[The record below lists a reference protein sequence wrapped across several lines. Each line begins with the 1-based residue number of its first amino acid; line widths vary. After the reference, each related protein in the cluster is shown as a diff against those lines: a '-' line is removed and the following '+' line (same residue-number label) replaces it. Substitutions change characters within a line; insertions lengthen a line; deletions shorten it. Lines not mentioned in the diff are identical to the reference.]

1 MPNLYPDYRNYDI
14 QQLLEDPSFQDWVFR
29 PDFHSEKFWSE
40 WMDENPGQ
48 IPLIEE
54 ARVLLLSLKTTEVEL
69 SNEEVEGLW
78 ETIQTEINSE
88 KPKWA
93 IFGMGS
99 MRWRNW
105 AAAGAAAI
113 LIFGLWWGLQN
124 PDQLEFSTDF
134 GETLSL
140 TLPDGSKVILNSNS
154 TLSFP
159 EDWENLKTRE
169 VLLKGEAFFEVV
181 HQKSHQPFLVNTP
194 SGMEVEVLGTSFSVY
209 NRAQKSQVVLKEG
222 KVSLALPV
230 ETHSPDRI
238 LMEPGD
244 LVSVKESKVEK
255 KRVKAENYTSW
266 THNLLILDQTSLEE
280 IIRVARE
287 NFGLTIEV
295 DPEVSLSQTASG
307 SMPLENPEHF
317 MNLTAKIFSITI
329 ENKDSK
335 YLINP

>member
-1 MPNLYPDYRNYDI
+1 MPNLYPDYRNFDL

-29 PDFHSEKFWSE
+29 PDFHSEQFWSE
-40 WMDENPGQ
+40 WMAENPSQ

-69 SNEEVEGLW
+69 SNEEVERLW
-78 ETIQTEINSE
+78 KTIQTGIKSE
-88 KPKWA
+88 EPKKA
-93 IFGMGS
+93 IFGMGWI
-99 MRWRNW
+99 RWGNW
-105 AAAGAAAI
+105 AAVGAAAI
-113 LIFGLWWGLQN
+113 LLIGFMWGLQS
-124 PDQLEFSTDF
+124 PKELEYSTDF

-159 EDWENLKTRE
+159 EDWENLQIRE

-181 HQKSHQPFLVNTP
+181 HQKSQRPFLVNTP

-222 KVSLALPV
+222 KVSLSLPV
-230 ETHSPDRI
+230 ATHSPERI
-238 LMEPGD
+238 LMQPGD
-244 LVSVKESKVEK
+244 LVSVLESKVEK
-255 KRVKAENYTSW
+255 KKVKAENYTSW
-266 THNLLILDQTSLEE
+266 TQNLLILDQTSLEE

-287 NFGLTIEV
+287 NFGLTVEV

-317 MNLTAKIFSITI
+317 MNLTGKIFSITI

-335 YLINP
+335 YLITP